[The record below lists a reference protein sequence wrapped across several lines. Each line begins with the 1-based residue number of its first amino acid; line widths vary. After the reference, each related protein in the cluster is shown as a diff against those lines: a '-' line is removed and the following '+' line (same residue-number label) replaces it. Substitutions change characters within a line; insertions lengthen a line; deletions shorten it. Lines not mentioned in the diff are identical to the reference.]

1 MQTACYRC
9 GATLEEGVP
18 FCPQCGAP
26 QIRVPGP
33 ENQAESSAAST
44 FTPGTPAN
52 IEPPA
57 VPIATSQVNWQV
69 AVRAAALAGTGA
81 AVLSQV
87 PIISLGC
94 CLWILGAGA
103 LAIGIYRRWVPEV
116 VLTTG
121 AGAKLGALT
130 GVLGFAVYAV
140 ISALLLAF
148 STFVL
153 GRGEDI
159 RNELRRAIEQSASA
173 NAGDPRVAD
182 MVARLSTPEGL
193 AMLLTVMVVM
203 FFITFVVFGAIGGSI
218 GAAMYAPKDAPPPR
232 PE

>member
-33 ENQAESSAAST
+33 ENPAEGPTPQFS
-44 FTPGTPAN
+44 PGTPAN
-52 IEPPA
+52 IQPPA
-57 VPIATSQVNWQV
+57 VPVATSQVNWQL
-69 AVRAAALAGTGA
+69 AMRAAALSGTGA
-81 AVLSQV
+81 AVLSHV

-94 CLWILGAGA
+94 CLWVLSAGA
-103 LAIGIYRRWVPEV
+103 AAVWFYRRWVPGV

-121 AGAKLGALT
+121 AGARLGAMT
-130 GVLGFAVYAV
+130 GALGFVIYAV
-140 ISALLLAF
+140 ISALILAF

-159 RNELRRAIEQSASA
+159 RNEFRRAIEQSAAA
-173 NAGDPRVAD
+173 NAGDPRVAEI
-182 MVARLSTPEGL
+182 VARLSTPEGL
-193 AMLLTVMVVM
+193 AILLTVTVVM
-203 FFITFVVFGAIGGSI
+203 FFVAFVIFAMIGGSI
-218 GAAMYAPKDAPPPR
+218 GAAMYAPKDNPPPR
-232 PE
+232 PQ